1 MAQATHAMARTRRG
15 EDGGDLMWLV
25 AAAVVVLALTL
36 AASTARGVTIADITR
51 VKGQEENKLI
61 GWGLVVGLAGT
72 GDGKTLATVRPFA
85 MLMQNLGNHIPSPA
99 ELKNLKNV
107 ALVMVTANVGPNGA
121 REGDKLDCHV
131 SAAISASSLRGG
143 RLVYTLLVTP
153 IPGPAKLSDPLANAQ
168 GPVAIERTDG
178 VETEGVVRDG
188 VQLTADIP
196 APFLKDG
203 AFTLVLDDSHAD
215 FGMSAAV
222 AKIIN
227 ESLEGCLPEGAAPP
241 AEALD
246 AKNVRVRVPESEAA
260 RVVAFIGE
268 VRTLPVLLP
277 NQQAVVVI
285 NERTGDITI
294 TGDVEIGPV
303 VIAHGAMT
311 ISTITPKPQPS
322 PQAPVVDQTSW
333 LAIDTQ
339 KKGAAKLSDLTAA
352 LNELKVPAKDKIA
365 IIVNL
370 HKSGKLYARLQYE

>member
-1 MAQATHAMARTRRG
+1 MVQGTQVAARARRDDEG
-15 EDGGDLMWLV
+15 SDLLWLV

-36 AASTARGVTIADITR
+36 AASGAHGVKIADITR
-51 VKGQEENKLI
+51 VKGQEENTLL
-61 GWGLVVGLAGT
+61 GWGLVVGLKGT

-107 ALVMVTANVGPNGA
+107 ALVMVSAKVGPNGG

-131 SAAISASSLRGG
+131 SAAVSASSLRGG
-143 RLVYTLLVTP
+143 RLIYTPLVTP
-153 IPGPAKLSDPLANAQ
+153 IPGPAKVSDPIAIAQ
-168 GPVAIERTDG
+168 GSVEIERTDD
-178 VETEGVVRDG
+178 VETEGVIG
-188 VQLTADIP
+188 YGAQLTVDVP

-203 AFTLVLDDSHAD
+203 SFTLVLDDSHAD

-222 AKIIN
+222 AKVIN
-227 ESLEGCLPEGAAPP
+227 EYLPPGSGPI

-260 RVVAFIGE
+260 RVVDFIGE

-303 VIAHGAMT
+303 VITHGAMT
-311 ISTITPKPQPS
+311 ISTVTPKPQPT
-322 PQAPVVDQTSW
+322 PQTPVVEQSDW
-333 LAIDTQ
+333 VAIDTQ

-370 HKSGKLYARLQYE
+370 HKSGKLYAKLQYE